1 MVKNGK
7 SLILLIFNI
16 ENNKY
21 IAKQYS
27 KYNKMRLLN
36 KARLLQSIFRV
47 NKLKLKY
54 NESKILNTYSCMH
67 DN

>member
-1 MVKNGK
+1 MVRNGK

-21 IAKQYS
+21 VAKQYF
-27 KYNKMRLLN
+27 KYNEMGFLN

-54 NESKILNTYSCMH
+54 YESKILNTYSCMTI
-67 DN
+67 